1 MDALLC
7 FQSSLV
13 QDVAVPLTL
22 SMGCDDLSVCLPHQ
36 SGNSQQAGVRSSSLI
51 PHGVFDDCNDAR
63 LLWPR
68 GVGTLP
74 SP

>member
-7 FQSSLV
+7 FQSFLV

-22 SMGCDDLSVCLPHQ
+22 SMCCDHLSVCLPHQ
-36 SGNSQQAGVRSSSLI
+36 RGFPAGGVRSSSLI